1 MLPPSYYP
9 AFYGGEKGLR
19 DFYVDLAAESTI
31 PIIIYSYPGVSSGI
45 DMSSNLISS
54 IFKVIWPWTK
64 PQVFADTRLYCDTGC
79 SKCRGSQA
87 YRPQRW
93 QDRSRSGAEPLENS
107 LSRCL

>member
-19 DFYVDLAAESTI
+19 DFYVDLAAESNI
-31 PIIIYSYPGVSSGI
+31 PVIIYSYPGVSSGI

-54 IFKVIWPWTK
+54 IMKVSRL
-64 PQVFADTRLYCDTGC
+64 RLYLPDIRTHPLATGC
-79 SKCRGSQA
+79 PERGWRQA

-93 QDRSRSGAEPLENS
+93 QDCASCRTKSFEDGSRRSF
-107 LSRCL
+107 